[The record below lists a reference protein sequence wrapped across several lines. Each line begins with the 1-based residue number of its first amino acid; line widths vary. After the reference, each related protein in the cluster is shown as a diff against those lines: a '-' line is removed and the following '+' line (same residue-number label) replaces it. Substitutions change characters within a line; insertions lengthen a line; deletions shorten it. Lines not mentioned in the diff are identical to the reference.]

1 LKKAGVV
8 LDDNKSI
15 FDSGIVANTVITAD
29 YNSITVQV
37 TVDGT
42 NVAVNVDPDNT
53 VKTIKDAVKAQR
65 NIDITRFKLVKGG
78 VTLQDTAKI
87 ADSGIVTGTVIVADF
102 NTINISVKMGTQTI
116 QVDVDPDNKVSTI
129 KAAIKEKTQIEATR
143 YTLKIGT
150 VVLDDNKSI
159 YASGITVGSVI
170 TADYSSITIKVEID
184 GTQVDVNVDPD
195 NMVSTI
201 KDQIKAT

>member
-1 LKKAGVV
+1 
-8 LDDNKSI
+8 
-15 FDSGIVANTVITAD
+15 
-29 YNSITVQV
+29 
-37 TVDGT
+37 
-42 NVAVNVDPDNT
+42 
-53 VKTIKDAVKAQR
+53 
-65 NIDITRFKLVKGG
+65 
-78 VTLQDTAKI
+78 
-87 ADSGIVTGTVIVADF
+87 
-102 NTINISVKMGTQTI
+102 MGTQTI

>member
-129 KAAIKEKTQIEATR
+129 KAAIKEKT
-143 YTLKIGT
+143 
-150 VVLDDNKSI
+150 
-159 YASGITVGSVI
+159 
-170 TADYSSITIKVEID
+170 
-184 GTQVDVNVDPD
+184 
-195 NMVSTI
+195 
-201 KDQIKAT
+201 

>member
-1 LKKAGVV
+1 MKKAGVV

-129 KAAIKEKTQIEATR
+129 KAAIKEKT
-143 YTLKIGT
+143 
-150 VVLDDNKSI
+150 
-159 YASGITVGSVI
+159 
-170 TADYSSITIKVEID
+170 
-184 GTQVDVNVDPD
+184 
-195 NMVSTI
+195 
-201 KDQIKAT
+201 